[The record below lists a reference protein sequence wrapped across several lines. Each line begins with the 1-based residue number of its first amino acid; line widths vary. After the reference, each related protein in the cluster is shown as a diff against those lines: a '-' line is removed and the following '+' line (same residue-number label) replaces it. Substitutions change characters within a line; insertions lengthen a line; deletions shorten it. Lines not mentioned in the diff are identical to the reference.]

1 MLTLYRGR
9 PADCSNRLDKEN
21 RVYDLLDRLGIEYYM
36 VDHPPATT
44 MAVCAEIDGVLN
56 ATICKNLFL
65 CNRQATQFYLLMI
78 PGSKRFKTKDISAQ
92 LGISR
97 LSFADS
103 KAMES
108 LLDISP
114 GSVSITGLMHDTDNR
129 VQLLIDRDIL
139 PISDIGFHPSINTSS
154 IRIRTEDLI
163 NRLIPALGHD
173 PKYVTLPEYTDTSTE
188 EPV

>member
-9 PADCSNRLDKEN
+9 PTDCSNRLDKEN
-21 RVYDLLDRLGIEYYM
+21 RVYDLLDRLGLEYFR
-36 VDHPPATT
+36 VDHLPATT
-44 MAVCAEIDGVLN
+44 MAVCGEIDAALN
-56 ATICKNLFL
+56 AVICKNLFL

-78 PGSKRFKTKDISAQ
+78 PGSKRFKTKELSAQ

-97 LSFADS
+97 LSFADAG
-103 KAMES
+103 AMES

-154 IRIRTEDLI
+154 IRIKTDDLI
-163 NRLIPALGHD
+163 KILIPALGHE
-173 PKYVTLPEYTDTSTE
+173 PLFVTLPEYDDLKTE